1 MYKDQTQLL
10 ETLVK
15 RNAITRAV
23 AEEIKD
29 KAQAS
34 EKQPEEILLGEKIVD
49 EEKITAAKSA
59 LLNIPPA
66 NLRGIK
72 IVRKVLELIPREV
85 AENYEMVAFKRD
97 GNELH
102 VGMINPQNF
111 KAIEA
116 VEFLAQKAGLKV
128 RHFIISPSSF
138 REAFRS
144 YQVLGEEVDEALAGL
159 KTGDLYRET
168 VGGKKPV
175 KMDEVVKSAP
185 VSKMVLVIIRHAI
198 DGRASDIHI
207 EPGIRDTR
215 VRYRIDGMLRT
226 SLVLPKY
233 IHAAVVARI
242 KVLANMKLDETRK
255 PQDGRIRLTV
265 ENREVDFRVST
276 LPLFEGEKVVL
287 RILDSSDS
295 IPTLDQLGFHKI
307 HIRMIEEAIRKPHG
321 LSLLTGPTGSGKTTT
336 LYTILTMLN
345 QEGSNIVTLEDPIE
359 YYMSG
364 VNQSQIQPEVGYT
377 FAGGLRAILRQDPN
391 IIMLGEIRDAE
402 TTELVIHASLTGHM
416 VLSTLHTNSS
426 MGAIPRLIDLGAEP
440 FLLSSVINLVIAQ
453 RLARKICPDCK
464 KEAVIP
470 PALIK
475 RVKDQVVDI
484 PPAYLE
490 GIDVNKMQF
499 YQGQGCSHC
508 GNLGYQGRIAV
519 AEVIN
524 IDQNLRQII
533 VEGANQRA
541 IEEQL
546 KKQDFITLAQDTLVK
561 ALQGLT
567 TVDEAIRV
575 SQV

>member
-1 MYKDQTQLL
+1 
-10 ETLVK
+10 
-15 RNAITRAV
+15 
-23 AEEIKD
+23 
-29 KAQAS
+29 
-34 EKQPEEILLGEKIVD
+34 
-49 EEKITAAKSA
+49 
-59 LLNIPPA
+59 
-66 NLRGIK
+66 
-72 IVRKVLELIPREV
+72 
-85 AENYEMVAFKRD
+85 
-97 GNELH
+97 
-102 VGMINPQNF
+102 MINPQNF

-464 KEAVIP
+464 KEYTPP
-470 PALIK
+470 PAMLEKIK
-475 RVKDQVVDI
+475 KELAATPKEFLEDVDTKE
-484 PPAYLE
+484 LHFWQGE
-490 GIDVNKMQF
+490 G
-499 YQGQGCSHC
+499 CAHC
-508 GNLGYQGRIAV
+508 GNLGYRGRMAV
-519 AEVIN
+519 SEVITITRPIRDIIN
-524 IDQNLRQII
+524 DGASRQRIE
-533 VEGANQRA
+533 VE
-541 IEEQL
+541 L
-546 KKQDFITLAQDTLVK
+546 TKQTFITLTQDTLLK
-561 ALQGLT
+561 ALKGAT
-567 TVDEAIRV
+567 TLEEVMRV
-575 SQV
+575 AQL

>member
-49 EEKITAAKSA
+49 EEKVTAAKAA

-72 IVRKVLELIPREV
+72 IIRKVLELIPREV

-128 RHFIISPSSF
+128 RHFIISPTSF

-159 KTGDLYRET
+159 KTGDLYRESI
-168 VGGKKPV
+168 GGKKPA

-207 EPGIRDTR
+207 EPGTRDTR
-215 VRYRIDGMLRT
+215 VRYRIDGMLRN

-242 KVLANMKLDETRK
+242 KVLANLKLDETRK

-265 ENREVDFRVST
+265 ENREIDFRVST

-359 YYMSG
+359 YYMAG
-364 VNQSQIQPEVGYT
+364 VNQSPVQPEVGYT
-377 FAGGLRAILRQDPN
+377 FAAGLRAILRQDPN

-402 TTELVIHASLTGHM
+402 TTELVVHASLTGHM

-440 FLLSSVINLVIAQ
+440 FLLSSIINLVIAQ

-464 KEAVIP
+464 KEYTPP
-470 PALIK
+470 PAMLEK
-475 RVKDQVVDI
+475 VKKELATTPKEFLQDVDTKN
-484 PPAYLE
+484 LHFWQGE
-490 GIDVNKMQF
+490 G
-499 YQGQGCSHC
+499 CAHC
-508 GNLGYQGRIAV
+508 GNLGYRGRMAV
-519 AEVIN
+519 SEVIT
-524 IDQNLRQII
+524 ITRPIRDII
-533 VEGANQRA
+533 NDGASRER
-541 IEEQL
+541 IEAEL
-546 KKQDFITLAQDTLVK
+546 TKQTFITLTQDTLLK
-561 ALQGLT
+561 ALKGAT
-567 TVDEAIRV
+567 TLEEVLRV
-575 SQV
+575 TQL